1 MSFMDI
7 YGYLWM
13 TLGLMLPAMG
23 ELEILYYIQG
33 KHVILRLV
41 PVIYSP
47 FVIIYSRAVHREALS
62 ECCCHQQ
69 ANLPHNGVTIPLK

>member
-1 MSFMDI
+1 MDDPGSYAAC
-7 YGYLWM
+7 YG
-13 TLGLMLPAMG
+13 GARN
-23 ELEILYYIQG
+23 IVYYIQG

-69 ANLPHNGVTIPLK
+69 ANLPHNGVKIPLK